1 MNSLITWCKTYI
13 LEMLLAVLSV
23 AVIAG
28 YCYGF
33 GFVSAPW
40 ARLLFTTGMVVLEMF
55 VMLIL
60 NTMFKTPGD
69 SAPFMLIYVA
79 ALLLLGF
86 AICCLYMHYLAN
98 PWIMIIINV
107 LVEVFLFL
115 LSIVFVTIQ
124 RSKAIYNNLAKSA

>member
-33 GFVSAPW
+33 GFVSASW
-40 ARLLFTTGMVVLEMF
+40 ARLLFTASMVILEMF
-55 VMLIL
+55 AMLFL

-69 SAPFMLIYVA
+69 SAPFMLVYVA
-79 ALLLLGF
+79 ALIIFGI
-86 AICCLYMHYLAN
+86 AICWLYMLYMTT
-98 PWIMIIINV
+98 PWIMMLISVFI
-107 LVEVFLFL
+107 EVFLFL
-115 LSIVFVTIQ
+115 LSMVIVTIQ
-124 RSKAIYNNLAKSA
+124 RSKAIYNNLTKTV